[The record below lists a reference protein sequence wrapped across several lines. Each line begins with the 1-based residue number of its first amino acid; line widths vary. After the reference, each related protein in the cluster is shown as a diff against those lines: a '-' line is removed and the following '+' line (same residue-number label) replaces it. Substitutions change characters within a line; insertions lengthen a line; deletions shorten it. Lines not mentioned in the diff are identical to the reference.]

1 MHTVKVHGTLCRIF
15 PDDSPCRGRLNTLA
29 NAVIKL
35 TPNVGAFM
43 KLNYAAFVK
52 GNRNNR
58 MAGNVHSS
66 MPLPLPVKE
75 NDYPVNRAGVN

>member
-1 MHTVKVHGTLCRIF
+1 MHAVKVHEILCRIF
-15 PDDSPCRGRLNTLA
+15 PDDSPCRGCLNTLVKQR
-29 NAVIKL
+29 VIKL

-43 KLNYAAFVK
+43 KLNYAVRK

-58 MAGNVHSS
+58 MAESVHSS
-66 MPLPLPVKE
+66 MALPTIKG